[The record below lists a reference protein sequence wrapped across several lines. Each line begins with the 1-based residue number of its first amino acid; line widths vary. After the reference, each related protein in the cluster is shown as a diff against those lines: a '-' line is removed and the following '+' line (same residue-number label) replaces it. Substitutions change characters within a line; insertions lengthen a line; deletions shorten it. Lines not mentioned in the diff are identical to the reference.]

1 MELTQSQNEIL
12 RDVLSDVEAIMSIYQ
27 RYLSNIGAAHYN
39 LTSLFHSTISY
50 QILNGDISKITL
62 MSDEEFMD
70 FLYKIIHKS
79 LEDNNEF

>member
-27 RYLSNIGAAHYN
+27 RHLSNIGMAHYN

-50 QILNGDISKITL
+50 QILNGDISKIAS
-62 MSDEEFMD
+62 MNDEEFMD
-70 FLYKIIHKS
+70 FLYEVVYNS
-79 LEDNNEF
+79 LEANNEI